1 MAIETG
7 HLNVFPPQLISNGD
21 LMNSSNHGNNAFAVN
36 PQRGSTGFG
45 FRQALPGNL
54 VPIYDSQAKTSL
66 IPDSSIRK
74 RARDSMDRFYEVSN
88 SSPATQK
95 FNTISQF
102 PSFAG
107 EGVLHQMQQHH
118 LEIDNI
124 ISRHTKKIGVELEV
138 KQKQHTRAVLATIGE
153 TVTKKLKEK
162 DEQIQKLAKL
172 NLVLQERVK
181 SLYVEN
187 HLWRDMAQT
196 NEATAMSLRT
206 NLEQVLAHVSEEHH
220 SGGGVGGGPPEVVEE
235 DAESCCGSSDYG
247 RDIQIVNEDA
257 NCRKNRLLSDRTCKR
272 CGERESTVLLM
283 PCRHLCLCYICGSG
297 CHGLKACPVCNCTVN
312 GTLHVNTSS

>member
-7 HLNVFPPQLISNGD
+7 HLNVFPSQLISNGD
-21 LMNSSNHGNNAFAVN
+21 LMNSYNYENNTFAVN
-36 PQRGSTGFG
+36 PQRGSSGFG
-45 FRQALPGNL
+45 FRQAVPGNL
-54 VPIYDSQAKTSL
+54 VPIYESTDSNNTYN
-66 IPDSSIRK
+66 IRK
-74 RARDSMDRFYEVSN
+74 RGRDSMDQFYEAAN

-95 FNTISQF
+95 NNSIPQF

-124 ISRHTKKIGVELEV
+124 ISYHTKKIRVELEER
-138 KQKQHTRAVLATIGE
+138 QKQQARFVLATIE
-153 TVTKKLKEK
+153 EAVTNKLKEK
-162 DEQIQKLAKL
+162 DEQIQKMVKL
-172 NLVLQERVK
+172 NLVLLERVK

-206 NLEQVLAHVSEEHH
+206 NLEQVLAQVSEERH
-220 SGGGVGGGPPEVVEE
+220 SDGVGPGVPEVEE
-235 DAESCCGSSDYG
+235 DVESCCGSSDHG
-247 RDIQIVNEDA
+247 RDIQVGNEDA
-257 NCRKNRLLSDRTCKR
+257 DCRKNRPLSDRTCKR

-297 CHGLKACPVCNCTVN
+297 CHGLEACPVCNCAMN
-312 GTLHVNTSS
+312 GTLHVNMSS